1 MTMKKNE
8 GFTLKLQTLEAL
20 KPIIDRHMH
29 SLIHPIDSWIEDNL
43 LKSELHGVFT
53 DDASLIG
60 YIAIQENEVLRHFY
74 MEPACFMKAP
84 EVLSHVLEKFE
95 LEKVFVMTQ
104 DQRLVTLISE
114 WDFDKRK
121 GACFFIDSK
130 PGSEHPPLKSEWLFR
145 EALLTDVPMIREI
158 AKDFFDD
165 VSCGFNSLEERI
177 EGKTIFVLDQSGQ
190 HVGYGIVEA
199 SSLMSG
205 AVSIGMIVNP
215 DFRKQGAGRSILLEL
230 KNWSYERNLR
240 PVSGC
245 WYYNTLS
252 RKSLESAGMIATSI
266 GFYAT
271 ITGKEVLPLRTGNPP
286 GELVE

>member
-1 MTMKKNE
+1 MMKKNE
-8 GFTLKLQTLEAL
+8 GFTFKLHTFEDL

-43 LKSELHGVFT
+43 LTSALYGIYNVEEALV
-53 DDASLIG
+53 G
-60 YIAIQENEVLRHFY
+60 YVAIQENEVLRHFY
-74 MEPACFMKAP
+74 MDQAYFMKAP
-84 EVLSHVLEKFE
+84 AVLSHVLEKLG

-121 GACFFIDSK
+121 GACFFIDST
-130 PGSEHPPLKSEWLFR
+130 PGSEHPPLKSEWIFR
-145 EALLTDVPMIREI
+145 EAVQSDVSMIREI

-177 EGKTIFVLDQSGQ
+177 EGKTIFVLDQAGQ
-190 HVGYGIVEA
+190 HVGYGIIEA
-199 SSLMSG
+199 SSLMPG

-215 DFRKQGAGRSILLEL
+215 DFRKLGAGRSILLEL
-230 KNWSYERNLR
+230 KNWSYTKGLR

-266 GFYAT
+266 GYYAT